1 MRDVSKKHGLI
12 LIILFLLFVSGLLVF
27 TDWQNSHRGFTF
39 AMLDIGQ
46 GDALFIESPT
56 GTQVLVDAGPPRK
69 ILSEL
74 TKVMPYFDRSIDAII
89 ITNPDQ
95 DHIGGIAD
103 ILESYKVGEIFESGT
118 WSDSK
123 TYQNLE
129 KEIADKKIPDILAKK
144 GMLLD
149 LGSGAVIDII
159 FPDQDV
165 TNWSTNDGSTVARLS
180 YGNIKIMLTGD
191 ATQKTEEI
199 ILEDNKKEDL
209 KSDILKIG
217 HHGSRY
223 STSEEFLKTVSPTYA
238 LISVGKDN
246 KYGHPS
252 PEIIG
257 RLEQFGTK
265 ILRTDES
272 GTIILKS
279 DGKSTT
285 FNFLK

>member
-191 ATQKTEEI
+191 ATQKTI
-199 ILEDNKKEDL
+199 KKKTL
-209 KSDILKIG
+209 K
-217 HHGSRY
+217 
-223 STSEEFLKTVSPTYA
+223 V
-238 LISVGKDN
+238 
-246 KYGHPS
+246 
-252 PEIIG
+252 
-257 RLEQFGTK
+257 
-265 ILRTDES
+265 
-272 GTIILKS
+272 
-279 DGKSTT
+279 T
-285 FNFLK
+285 F

>member
-1 MRDVSKKHGLI
+1 M
-12 LIILFLLFVSGLLVF
+12 
-27 TDWQNSHRGFTF
+27 
-39 AMLDIGQ
+39 
-46 GDALFIESPT
+46 
-56 GTQVLVDAGPPRK
+56 
-69 ILSEL
+69 
-74 TKVMPYFDRSIDAII
+74 
-89 ITNPDQ
+89 
-95 DHIGGIAD
+95 
-103 ILESYKVGEIFESGT
+103 
-118 WSDSK
+118 
-123 TYQNLE
+123 
-129 KEIADKKIPDILAKK
+129 
-144 GMLLD
+144 
-149 LGSGAVIDII
+149 IDII

-180 YGNIKIMLTGD
+180 YGNIKIMFTGD